1 MFTQSGGTAKRAAR
15 ADISPERVE
24 YMALR
29 QAEDKVFG
37 MQKQK
42 VRPARRRRN
51 I

>member
-1 MFTQSGGTAKRAAR
+1 MFTQRLSAR
-15 ADISPERVE
+15 LSERVE
-24 YMALR
+24 YLALR